1 MQQQHDFFA
10 QMLNHL
16 VVKTYDDK
24 VRYSG
29 VTNWHQSHPH
39 YRLNYYNEVQIS
51 QVLGIYLL
59 FNKDFLSQY
68 DTVVEIGSYNGGL
81 SSYIF
86 DNLKKDASFASFDID
101 PSINESNRKDI
112 DFRIKDC
119 FSKEGQRE
127 IIELIQQPGKTLLIC
142 DGGDKNKEFNTF
154 SKYLKTD
161 DIIILHDYKSDETP
175 FEEVA
180 EFWQWPYG
188 YESEW
193 GAIKDNV
200 TENNLEKYEYQRFN
214 YFMWGSF
221 IKK

>member
-1 MQQQHDFFA
+1 MKQHHDFFA

-16 VVKTYDDK
+16 IIKTHDDK
-24 VRYSG
+24 VTYSG
-29 VTNWHQSHPH
+29 VTNWHQSHPY
-39 YRLNYYNEVQIS
+39 YRLNYYNKVQIS

-68 DTVVEIGSYNGGL
+68 DNVVEIGSYNGGL

-86 DNLKKDASFASFDID
+86 DNLKEGASFASFDID
-101 PSINESNRKDI
+101 SSINESNRKDI

-119 FSKEGQRE
+119 FSKEGQKE

-161 DIIILHDYKSDETP
+161 DIIILHDYKSDETH

-180 EFWQWPYG
+180 EFWQ
-188 YESEW
+188 
-193 GAIKDNV
+193 
-200 TENNLEKYEYQRFN
+200 
-214 YFMWGSF
+214 
-221 IKK
+221 